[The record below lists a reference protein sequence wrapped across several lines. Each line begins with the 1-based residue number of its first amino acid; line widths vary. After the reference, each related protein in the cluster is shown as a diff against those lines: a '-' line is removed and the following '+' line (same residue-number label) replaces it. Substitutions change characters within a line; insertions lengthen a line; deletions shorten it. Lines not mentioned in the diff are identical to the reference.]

1 MIGDGAEAET
11 YLKWGKAISCS
22 LNLPLFTVAFSSSLG
37 IKITFAFFLSDWIDM
52 LPFIGWYEIDLPFLW
67 CVLPG
72 KLYIKKT
79 HWDLAEEEL
88 RSAEQIL
95 KESST
100 SFCCSKCKLKLE
112 VTLYEYFGDLCQSK
126 FGTCD
131 GVMSKETAKNWYMS
145 ALDKLNL
152 SEWKNPLSC
161 PEDGNDGTATDTKC
175 PAGKT
180 CTCFIMKEASE
191 NINKSMKAGR
201 ETRKTKNA
209 AKVLPKEPH
218 LVVQNNTRVTR
229 SRYRSSQSEDTSI
242 YRKSEVRETLQE
254 NHVSYS
260 SEVLSKNGSVLSKTD
275 CPFNSR
281 CPTTCVLS
289 KMRCWYCLPSEV
301 VKSCLL
307 NDFINL
313 KWEFVRRQLSMKLL
327 SRVGMIAL
335 SHFLLY
341 SAAE

>member
-1 MIGDGAEAET
+1 
-11 YLKWGKAISCS
+11 
-22 LNLPLFTVAFSSSLG
+22 
-37 IKITFAFFLSDWIDM
+37 M

-67 CVLPG
+67 CVLLG
-72 KLYIKKT
+72 KLYIKKR

-88 RSAEQIL
+88 KSAEQIL

-112 VTLYEYFGDLCQSK
+112 VTLYEYLGDLCQSK

-145 ALDKLNL
+145 ALDKLHL

-161 PEDGNDGTATDTKC
+161 PEDGNDGT
-175 PAGKT
+175 
-180 CTCFIMKEASE
+180 CTCFIMKEAGE

-218 LVVQNNTRVTR
+218 LVVQNKSRVTR

-254 NHVSYS
+254 NHVSDS
-260 SEVLSKNGSVLSKTD
+260 SDGLSKNGTVLSKTG

-281 CPTTCVLS
+281 CTTTCVLS

-301 VKSCLL
+301 VKSGLL
-307 NDFINL
+307 NDFIYL

-335 SHFLLY
+335 SYFLLCIQMLSKCKY
-341 SAAE
+341 LTCHSVDIYIWSFSFYFQNTFVAYMPFFLLR